1 MKPDVSVLED
11 EELIETLPKMPP
23 AAASF
28 EEIVDL
34 AMYDLWTNTKAE
46 RDAGATHSHHV
57 LHVPGKTGATMPLQ
71 QLCEL
76 PWHVCI

>member
-1 MKPDVSVLED
+1 MHED

-23 AAASF
+23 PPASF

-34 AMYDLWTNTKAE
+34 AMYDLWTNTKEE

-57 LHVPGKTGATMPLQ
+57 LHVPGEDYATTLLQ
-71 QLCEL
+71 QRYEMARRLTEQ
-76 PWHVCI
+76 PAVC